1 MTQAEIEA
9 VVRRCEELRQRGEWS
24 VALECYLDLLEKMI
38 AAGLITHVAL
48 LLVIERTADLAALFG
63 HCEAADGLLTELA
76 QLCCQHDNDYYTDYA
91 LLKRIRLA
99 AIRSDV
105 RGVAE
110 LFNALASRI
119 GDIYEIE
126 YTPEGLKRW
135 EKSLHWRKA
144 DREGR
149 TVMLALL
156 CLEIGSLWLSLG
168 QYGQALLLFERGLAY
183 TAGTVVDLARQT
195 RISLQLG
202 LASAQL
208 EKGELTRARATLEAL
223 APQLNP
229 ALHPGFITRR
239 LEMLGKLELLQ
250 GELGRALNY
259 FSQALQLCIELQAH
273 RAALTAVL
281 NLAHVRLLL
290 NQTLIAKLSLEVVRD
305 EALRLGEPTAAARAE
320 FLWQLAEARNQTLA
334 DDELVVQSVAEMQQ
348 GKPAKASANDLPPR
362 QIDPFD
368 LPQADSFLAFFEDQT
383 IAFHHLLG
391 FRDLPAAANY
401 LDRLEDLFIGSD
413 SELIRLRLSV
423 LRGMTSYYQG
433 RYHPQLPAAK
443 FREAE
448 MTLAEACAQLEAKGL
463 KLELWQARRILT
475 WCRAWLNPDDLTI
488 PQLLNGADDL
498 LSQIANTLPP
508 WERALYMSN
517 KWTADEEVIAFK
529 LEELLALQRELEQ
542 RFWLFSLRQR
552 WSLLERLHELML
564 HLDRYKDALSRKT
577 IAGQAE
583 PQLTPT
589 PAFSLWQRLWRHP
602 RRRVTLSFLVLPDRV
617 LAIRSGF
624 LSLRF
629 SARELARNRLRELV
643 QSWHL
648 NISAEATRQLLI
660 SLQRRKVA
668 RDLGGLAGYVEQQPT
683 RDIEAIAR
691 ELADALSLPAL
702 LKDLPQRIN
711 ALTIVP
717 DDSLHGFPFAALRYQ
732 EKYLIER
739 FALSLTFESTPRT
752 PALAAPSAGEA
763 LLVAVPDGAKDV
775 EIDGVIYDI
784 DPLPDTVLELDR
796 IAPQFRNGPGSPI
809 NRLVGNCATKETV
822 LQRLPSAS
830 FFHIAC
836 HGLSNAER
844 PDQSCLLLIPEPSRV
859 EPLTLRDLSELTLD
873 HLQHITLSSCWAAD
887 NFVLPGRWVIS
898 LPETLWRAGA
908 HSILGSLW
916 WVRDDIAVAFM
927 ESFYQNLAHSPR
939 DQALRQT
946 QLACFKGELLPNNA
960 EVTQP
965 ANWAGYNLYG
975 DYRALRFDGGKSRKS
990 LRRYF
995 IE

>member
-9 VVRRCEELRQRGEWS
+9 AAHGCEELRKRGEWAA
-24 VALECYLDLLEKMI
+24 ALEGYLELLEKMI
-38 AAGLITHVAL
+38 AAGLTANAAL
-48 LLVIERTADLAALFG
+48 LFVIERVADLAVPFG
-63 HCEAADGLLTELA
+63 HFEAADGLLSTLA
-76 QLCCQHDNDYYTDYA
+76 QLCRQHDNDYYTDYA
-91 LLKRIRLA
+91 MLKRIRLA
-99 AIRSDV
+99 AIRGDV

-110 LFNALASRI
+110 LLNALAPRI

-126 YTPEGLKRW
+126 YTPEGLRRW
-135 EKSLHWRKA
+135 EQSLHWRKA

-168 QYGQALLLFERGLAY
+168 QYGQALLLFERGLAHS
-183 TAGTVVDLARQT
+183 AGEVVDLARQT
-195 RISLQLG
+195 RIPLQLG

-223 APQLNP
+223 APQLDP
-229 ALHPGFITRR
+229 ALHPGFVTRR
-239 LEMLGKLELLQ
+239 WEMLGKLELLQ
-250 GELGRALNY
+250 GELGQALDY
-259 FSQALQLCIELQAH
+259 FSQALQRCVELQAH

-281 NLAHVRLLL
+281 NLAHVRILL

-305 EALRLGEPTAAARAE
+305 EALRLGEPIAAARAE

-348 GKPAKASANDLPPR
+348 GKPAKASANALPPR

-368 LPQADSFLAFFEDQT
+368 LPQSDSFLAFFEDQT
-383 IAFHHLLG
+383 IAFHYLLG

-401 LDRLEDLFIGSD
+401 LERLEDLFIGSD
-413 SELIRLRLSV
+413 SELIHLRLSV

-448 MTLAEACAQLEAKGL
+448 TTLAEACAQLEAKGL
-463 KLELWQARRILT
+463 KLELWQAQRILT
-475 WCRAWLNPDDLTI
+475 WCRAWLNRDDPTI

-498 LSQIANTLPP
+498 LSQMASTLPP

-529 LEELLALQRELEQ
+529 IEELLALQRELDQ

-564 HLDRYKDALSRKT
+564 HLDRYKDTLSRKT

-583 PQLTPT
+583 PQLAPA

-629 SARELARNRLRELV
+629 SVRELARNRLRELV

-660 SLQRRKVA
+660 SLQRSKVAEKVA
-668 RDLGGLAGYVEQQPT
+668 RDLGSLAGYVEQQPT
-683 RDIEAIAR
+683 SDIEAIAR

-702 LKDLPQRIN
+702 LKDLPQRVN

-739 FALSLTFESTPRT
+739 FALSLAFESTPRE
-752 PALAAPSAGEA
+752 PDLAAPSAGEA
-763 LLVAVPDGAKDV
+763 LLVAVPDGAEDV

-784 DPLPDTVLELDR
+784 DPLPNTVLELDQ
-796 IAPQFRNGPGSPI
+796 IAAQFQNGQGSRV

-844 PDQSCLLLIPEPSRV
+844 PDQSCLLLIPEPERV
-859 EPLTLRDLSELTLD
+859 EPLTLRELSELSLD
-873 HLQHITLSSCWAAD
+873 HLRHITLSSCWAAD

-939 DQALRQT
+939 DQALQQA
-946 QLACFKGELLPNNA
+946 QLACLTGELLPDNA
-960 EVTQP
+960 EAAQP

-975 DYRALRFDGGKSRKS
+975 DHRALRR
-990 LRRYF
+990 
-995 IE
+995 